1 MKRKLLIASALALVL
16 TSLAV
21 LAGALTRSGGAEV
34 AYPVPHPTVS
44 DYQFIKATTPTE
56 ADCEAVPINRTCFT
70 PQAIQSAYNLGPL
83 YQQGYTGKGVTIAI
97 VDSYGS
103 DTMAHD
109 LHVFDQAFGLQPM
122 CGEEG
127 VTCTADMPKFSQLAI
142 NGSPATKAQPGNGT
156 HQEDKSAW
164 ALEVALDVET
174 SHAIAPD
181 ANILLVH
188 SNNAETLGVQGFPNM
203 MKAENYVVNNHLANV
218 ISQSFASAED
228 AFGTPQSLLN
238 LRYAFKNAA
247 ANGVTVLGSSGDG
260 GSANARKSPVSQ
272 GGSLIP
278 FPTVEWPASD
288 PLVTGVGGTYLC
300 TDPTATTNQP
310 RTTYIV
316 PGKGAKCGSST
327 FNATGAAEVAW
338 TFSGGGFSHVFS
350 RPEYQGGTLPAGS
363 TAIPASS
370 RGVPDIAFQASAGT
384 GALVY
389 LSLPPD
395 GNGSNINHTGW
406 YDIGGTSLSCPQ
418 WAGLIAIAD
427 QINKDKY
434 GQTGLGPVNPA
445 LYKVASN
452 PAMYAADYFD
462 VAHTALA
469 GVENNNQGDPSVP
482 GYPATQGWDPVTGL
496 GTPNAAAL
504 LPDLVDAA
512 HS

>member
-1 MKRKLLIASALALVL
+1 MKRKLLIATALAGLVAG
-16 TSLAV
+16 LAV
-21 LAGALTRSGGAEV
+21 LAAALTTSSSAKA
-34 AYPVPHPTVS
+34 AYPAPHPTVS
-44 DYQFIKATTPTE
+44 DFQFIKATTPTE
-56 ADCEAVPINRTCFT
+56 ADCEAVGRTCFT

-83 YQQGYTGKGVTIAI
+83 YLQGKNGKGVTIAI

-127 VTCTADMPKFSQLAI
+127 VTCTADMPKFSELAI
-142 NGSPATKAQPGNGT
+142 NGSPATKPQPGNGT

-174 SHAIAPD
+174 SHAIAPQ

-203 MKAENYVVNNHLANV
+203 MKAENYVVNNHLAQV

-228 AFGTPQSLLN
+228 AFGSTQSLEN
-238 LRYAFKNAA
+238 LRDAFKNAA
-247 ANGVTVLGSSGDG
+247 ASGVTVLGSSGDG
-260 GSANARKSPVSQ
+260 GTANIRKSPVGQ

-278 FPTVEWPASD
+278 YPTVEWPASD

-310 RTTYIV
+310 RTTYIKS
-316 PGKGAKCGSST
+316 GIGGKCGSST
-327 FNATGAAEVAW
+327 FNAAHAAEVAW
-338 TFSGGGFSHVFS
+338 TFSGGGFSHVFA
-350 RPEYQGGTLPAGS
+350 RPDYQSGPLPAGS
-363 TAIPASS
+363 TPIPASS

-395 GNGSNINHTGW
+395 GTGSNVNQTGW

-427 QINKDKY
+427 QINKEKY
-434 GQTGLGPVNPA
+434 GQTGLGLINPA
-445 LYKVASN
+445 LYKLAAS
-452 PAMYAADYFD
+452 PATYANDFFD
-462 VAHTALA
+462 IAHTAVA
-469 GVENNNQGDPSVP
+469 GTDNNNQGDPSVP
-482 GYPATQGWDPVTGL
+482 GYPATPGWDPVTGL

-504 LPDLVDAA
+504 IPDLVDAA